1 MATRGNRAMATAIRA
16 LPAHGSATALNV
28 AVSLLRGADEPEPG
42 WANAQ
47 EVNWRLPVQ
56 SLAQIDVLAE
66 AAGMSRS
73 RAALT
78 IINAGWMQIIAALP
92 TRAERERFQ
101 AAMASAAEER
111 LKAGDTEVI
120 RF

>member
-1 MATRGNRAMATAIRA
+1 MATKGIQAMATAIQAPVPRS
-16 LPAHGSATALNV
+16 HATALEV
-28 AVSLLRGADEPEPG
+28 AVGFLRGIEEPGPG

-120 RF
+120 HF